1 MSPLTGCNKGC
12 SVPGHCFRPF
22 FPSLL
27 HGPQCLHP
35 ALGTWLCHPHPSW
48 SRNEEEQP
56 ENTEADRRPVK
67 DQAWRAQDPVWT
79 SCRGGPIEARSAPRR
94 REDKPPSIEDKLPAD
109 YFILRSSPVFLP
121 PSETWDHVEVSLTS
135 SSCSHLSSP
144 CNLSISTV
152 EEQEPAV
159 KGHMQKIHKRN
170 SNR

>member
-22 FPSLL
+22 FPSSL

-67 DQAWRAQDPVWT
+67 DQAWRAQGPVWT
-79 SCRGGPIEARSAPRR
+79 SCRGGPVEARSAPRR

-109 YFILRSSPVFLP
+109 YFILHSSPEPYVGEGPHIWSGAHRGEGHLP
-121 PSETWDHVEVSLTS
+121 
-135 SSCSHLSSP
+135 CLSRACLPGTTALSP
-144 CNLSISTV
+144 V
-152 EEQEPAV
+152 HRWA
-159 KGHMQKIHKRN
+159 
-170 SNR
+170 